1 MPQLRD
7 VTVHVTDVHGNDLEE
22 WGMQSLRGNKVSAYI
37 KSTTDMPFRITV
49 QPKMPY
55 FDDEPASGDISHTQG
70 RAGSDDVYIKM
81 EESGDDLVGQPS
93 SSQRSFGKQSFQQL

>member
-22 WGMQSLRGNKVSAYI
+22 WGVQSLRGNKVSAYI

-55 FDDEPASGDISHTQG
+55 FKDERASGDISTA
-70 RAGSDDVYIKM
+70 RGSDDVHIKM
-81 EESGDDLVGQPS
+81 EESDDDYFGQPS
-93 SSQRSFGKQSFQQL
+93 SSRRPFGK